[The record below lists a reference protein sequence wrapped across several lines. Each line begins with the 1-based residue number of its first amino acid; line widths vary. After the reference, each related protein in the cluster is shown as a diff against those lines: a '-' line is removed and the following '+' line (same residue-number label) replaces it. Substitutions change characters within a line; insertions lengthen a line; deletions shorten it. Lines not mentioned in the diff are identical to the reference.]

1 LRTIYLVDEA
11 IVQAESVENFRLA
24 LKARIANVDI
34 FEDVDLAF
42 WPGSRKAF
50 ARMDQ
55 ERFAD
60 LLIGMLERFA
70 GARMRKIE
78 IVTVLND
85 DWLTVRITGKD
96 ECTCHPLSQSN
107 RFFEKSLAL
116 SGGVLKTSFESNSP
130 SVEIEFATFPEDV

>member
-1 LRTIYLVDEA
+1 M
-11 IVQAESVENFRLA
+11 QAESVEDFRLA

-42 WPGSRKAF
+42 WPGSRKAL

-60 LLIGMLERFA
+60 VLIDMLERFA

-78 IVTVLND
+78 IFTVLND
-85 DWLTVRITGKD
+85 DWMTVRITGRGKVHLPSS
-96 ECTCHPLSQSN
+96 EPVQQ
-107 RFFEKSLAL
+107 
-116 SGGVLKTSFESNSP
+116 VL
-130 SVEIEFATFPEDV
+130 